1 MFTALNENN
10 EKVNIE
16 SASKYAKVG
25 KKYGEY

>member
-16 SASKYAKVG
+16 SASKYTKAG
-25 KKYGEY
+25 KIWRI